1 VEGGL
6 QQPDPGGLSLA
17 RAVKHGAHQPSPD
30 RLVLQ
35 RRMNRD
41 RPDARDRPTFV
52 EKITTDDLS
61 FLLGHYRVEARIRQ
75 HHRQETRRYLCR
87 WKIPGEIVSIVDC
100 LECFEA
106 DWAADS
112 GIRGCTRSQHY
123 AHGSPCAELAL
134 YSRSF
139 IGCHGPTPL
148 RLRLRG
154 EDCALPLRRTIDG
167 ARYGMI
173 STARKRVAGVTVGAA
188 VPTRQR
194 RAEPRPSSVHNR
206 WRVST
211 TYKLRC
217 STSTISIRYRAST
230 RSCRSPYLAFRS
242 SMTERSPTVPAMR
255 LSRASN
261 CSVMMQPKPLL
272 TAGDEPVSLGHL
284 SVLPLTVRRG
294 VRSARRPVPRS
305 WPRAPW
311 RAPDQG
317 RRA

>member
-1 VEGGL
+1 MEGGL
-6 QQPDPGGLSLA
+6 QQADPGGPSLA

-30 RLVLQ
+30 RLVLR

-41 RPDARDRPTFV
+41 RPDAGDRSTFV

-139 IGCHGPTPL
+139 IDATAQLLCGCAS
-148 RLRLRG
+148 
-154 EDCALPLRRTIDG
+154 E
-167 ARYGMI
+167 ARIAPSLSAGRSMAPA
-173 STARKRVAGVTVGAA
+173 TA
-188 VPTRQR
+188 
-194 RAEPRPSSVHNR
+194 
-206 WRVST
+206 
-211 TYKLRC
+211 
-217 STSTISIRYRAST
+217 
-230 RSCRSPYLAFRS
+230 
-242 SMTERSPTVPAMR
+242 
-255 LSRASN
+255 
-261 CSVMMQPKPLL
+261 
-272 TAGDEPVSLGHL
+272 
-284 SVLPLTVRRG
+284 
-294 VRSARRPVPRS
+294 
-305 WPRAPW
+305 
-311 RAPDQG
+311 
-317 RRA
+317 

>member
-1 VEGGL
+1 MEGGL

-52 EKITTDDLS
+52 EKITTEDLS

-75 HHRQETRRYLCR
+75 HHRQETRRYLCG

-112 GIRGCTRSQHY
+112 GIGGCTRSQHH

-173 STARKRVAGVTVGAA
+173 STARKRVTGVTVGAA
-188 VPTRQR
+188 VPKLAMRTGTDKLKACIVRLAVDQNEVWPDVAVAVIAPLAAERMIELAPRQR
-194 RAEPRPSSVHNR
+194 LI
-206 WRVST
+206 
-211 TYKLRC
+211 LRQH
-217 STSTISIRYRAST
+217 
-230 RSCRSPYLAFRS
+230 P
-242 SMTERSPTVPAMR
+242 
-255 LSRASN
+255 
-261 CSVMMQPKPLL
+261 
-272 TAGDEPVSLGHL
+272 H
-284 SVLPLTVRRG
+284 
-294 VRSARRPVPRS
+294 
-305 WPRAPW
+305 
-311 RAPDQG
+311 G
-317 RRA
+317 RH

>member
-1 VEGGL
+1 MEGGL

-30 RLVLQ
+30 RLVLR

-61 FLLGHYRVEARIRQ
+61 FLLGHCRVEARIRQ
-75 HHRQETRRYLCR
+75 HHRQETRRCLCR

-112 GIRGCTRSQHY
+112 GIRRCTRSQHY
-123 AHGSPCAELAL
+123 AHGSPAL
-134 YSRSF
+134 NWRF
-139 IGCHGPTPL
+139 IL
-148 RLRLRG
+148 
-154 EDCALPLRRTIDG
+154 D
-167 ARYGMI
+167 
-173 STARKRVAGVTVGAA
+173 
-188 VPTRQR
+188 
-194 RAEPRPSSVHNR
+194 PSSDA
-206 WRVST
+206 T
-211 TYKLRC
+211 AQLRC
-217 STSTISIRYRAST
+217 HDA
-230 RSCRSPYLAFRS
+230 A
-242 SMTERSPTVPAMR
+242 EAVAH
-255 LSRASN
+255 
-261 CSVMMQPKPLL
+261 
-272 TAGDEPVSLGHL
+272 AGDEPVSLGHL
-284 SVLPLTVRRG
+284 SVLPLTVRRV